1 LVYLGL
7 IAIFEDDVLSDKL
20 ELTKNEKDVV
30 LNAKRLYN
38 INLNEDFEIYKNFLA
53 QKLETL
59 LIVAISGQEKQVLHY
74 LKDLAKVKL
83 SINGKD
89 LLELGFQPSKL
100 FGEGLDFVLKEKLKT
115 PHMKKS
121 QELEI
126 IKDYLKPKA

>member
-1 LVYLGL
+1 M
-7 IAIFEDDVLSDKL
+7 
-20 ELTKNEKDVV
+20 
-30 LNAKRLYN
+30 
-38 INLNEDFEIYKNFLA
+38 A

-59 LIVAISGQEKQVLHY
+59 LILAISGQEKQVLHY
-74 LKDLAKVKL
+74 LEDLAKVKL

-126 IKDYLKPKA
+126 IKDYLKPIA